1 VRFDNLIF
9 ETRRLLLL
17 VPLVAFFAHWI
28 VDMHFNKHAKG
39 VVAWAGTLGNA
50 VRSPLSA
57 EERISHYI

>member
-1 VRFDNLIF
+1 
-9 ETRRLLLL
+9 
-17 VPLVAFFAHWI
+17 
-28 VDMHFNKHAKG
+28 MHFNKHAKG